1 MSSTK
6 SIGLKQVKVRKQ
18 HECSTCNKTI
28 AKGEVCM
35 TCSIKFKPRYYFCQ
49 SCYNKLHNKVINL
62 VIGIDDAED
71 EPDVDFLNHL
81 Y

>member
-1 MSSTK
+1 
-6 SIGLKQVKVRKQ
+6 
-18 HECSTCNKTI
+18 
-28 AKGEVCM
+28 M